1 MKTRLAW
8 LNLLHDYSRT
18 MVAIAGVAFAVIL
31 ILMQLGFYFS
41 VVRTATRVYDRL
53 QFDLLVTSHNY
64 MFFARP
70 GIISTRARLFQ
81 ATSLSEGA
89 RAAHPFYVGLN
100 IWVNKVNEHEH
111 PRRGIL
117 VMGINPTDRVFKLTE
132 VQANQ
137 SRLERLDTVLMDRLS
152 RKEFGKIYPGLNTE
166 IGGRRIVVAD
176 LFTLGTG
183 FSADGAVL
191 ASDVTFTRL
200 MPGRDL
206 DDVSLGLV
214 TLRQGADPNAAAAR
228 LRTLL
233 PPDVV
238 VLTRADVYHQE
249 QMHWV
254 TRTSVGIIFGLGVLV
269 AVIVGIGVVYQVLAS
284 DIDNRLPEYATLKA
298 MGYGPGYLSG
308 VVLEQAMTLALA
320 GFLPGLLVS
329 SALYALTEREAHVPM
344 QMTLGLAGSVLL
356 ASVLMCVVSGLLS
369 LRKVLAADPADL
381 FA

>member
-41 VVRTATRVYDRL
+41 VVRTATRVYDSL
-53 QFDLLVTSHNY
+53 QFDLLVASHDY
-64 MFFARP
+64 MFLARAGTFP
-70 GIISTRARLFQ
+70 RARLFQ
-81 ATSLSEGA
+81 AASLSEVRSA
-89 RAAHPFYVGLN
+89 DPFYVGLN
-100 IWVNKVNEHEH
+100 MWVNPANGR
-111 PRRGIL
+111 RRGIL
-117 VMGINPTDRVFKLTE
+117 LMGINPADHVFSLPE
-132 VQANQ
+132 VLANQ
-137 SRLERLDTVLMDRLS
+137 RRIEQVDTVLMDRLS
-152 RKEFGKIYPGLNTE
+152 RPEFGQIHPGLETE
-166 IGGRRIVVAD
+166 IGGRRIHVAE
-176 LFTLGTG
+176 LFSLGTG

-191 ASDVTFTRL
+191 TSDLTFTRL
-200 MPGRDL
+200 MPGRKL

-214 TLRQGADPNAAAAR
+214 TLRSGADPNAVAAR

-238 VLTRADVYHQE
+238 VWTRAEVYHQE

-254 TRTSVGIIFGLGVLV
+254 TRTSVGIIFGLGVVV
-269 AVIVGIGVVYQVLAS
+269 AVIVGVGVVYQVLAS

-298 MGYGPGYLSG
+298 MGYGPRYLSG
-308 VVLEQAMTLALA
+308 VVLEQATTLALA

-329 SALYALTEREAHVPM
+329 DALYALTAREAHLPM

-356 ASVLMCVVSGLLS
+356 ASVLMCVIFWFV
-369 LRKVLAADPADL
+369 VVA
-381 FA
+381 

>member
-41 VVRTATRVYDRL
+41 VVRTATRVYDPL
-53 QFDLLVTSHNY
+53 QFDLLLASRDY
-64 MFFARP
+64 MFLARP
-70 GIISTRARLFQ
+70 GTFPRARLFQ
-81 ATSLSEGA
+81 AASLSEVQSA
-89 RAAHPFYVGLN
+89 NPFYVGLN
-100 IWVNKVNEHEH
+100 IWAN
-111 PRRGIL
+111 PATGRRRGIL
-117 VMGINPTDRVFKLTE
+117 VMGINPSDRVLQLPD
-132 VQANQ
+132 VLANQ
-137 SRLERLDTVLMDRLS
+137 SLIEQLDTVLMDRLS
-152 RKEFGKIYPGLNTE
+152 RPEFGQIRPGLETE
-166 IGGRRIVVAD
+166 IGGRRIRVAE

-191 ASDVTFTRL
+191 TSDVTFTRL
-200 MPGRDL
+200 MRGRNL

-214 TLRQGADPNAAAAR
+214 TLRPGADPNSAAAR

-238 VLTRADVYHQE
+238 VLTRAEVYHQE

-254 TRTSVGIIFGLGVLV
+254 TRTSVGIIFGLGVVV

-308 VVLEQAMTLALA
+308 VVLSK
-320 GFLPGLLVS
+320 P
-329 SALYALTEREAHVPM
+329 
-344 QMTLGLAGSVLL
+344 
-356 ASVLMCVVSGLLS
+356 
-369 LRKVLAADPADL
+369 
-381 FA
+381 